1 MSVAITLNRT
11 VPHKYR
17 LRPLG
22 TPKGITYHCTATPEG
37 KPFTAEQIIA
47 MDVAL
52 YKQPSYHFVIELDG
66 KVVQCL
72 KLTELGAHVGKH
84 NTGNI
89 GVSYVGG
96 VDVPGKKGKGKD
108 TRTWAQKQAMRKL
121 DKELRALFPSIT
133 WRKGHRD
140 WSPDLDGDGKIE
152 PHEWLKLCPC
162 FDVATQF

>member
-1 MSVAITLNRT
+1 MVALTLNRT
-11 VPHKYR
+11 VPHKCR

-22 TPKGITYHCTATPEG
+22 TPKRITYHCTATPERRADS
-37 KPFTAEQIIA
+37 AEKIVG
-47 MDVAL
+47 MDMAI

-72 KLTELGAHVGKH
+72 KLVELGAHVGLH

-89 GVSYVGG
+89 GVAYVGG
-96 VDVPGKKGKGKD
+96 TDAKGKGKD

-121 DKELRALFPSIT
+121 DKELRALFPSIV
-133 WRKGHRD
+133 RSMGHRD
-140 WSPDLDGDGKIE
+140 WSPDKDGDGKIE
-152 PHEWLKLCPC
+152 PHEWVKLCPC